1 MKFKKA
7 MALIVAAALM
17 TAAVPGG
24 TFSASASEDGQLLAF
39 SDAEGGGRYSKG
51 ARGSDS
57 PEVYH
62 VTNLNDSGEGSL
74 RDALSQSGR
83 YVVFDIDGTITL
95 ESTLKIPSCT
105 TIWGQTAPG
114 EGITVTGYDVQT
126 ENGAHDIIV
135 RYFKV
140 RPTDENGNEPDG
152 LGGRYN
158 TNVIFDHCSV
168 SWSVDELITLYAGSW
183 ESVSDSNPHGSN
195 LTVQNTLASESLRMS
210 SHVKGAHG
218 YGGIMGGDIATYH
231 HNLLAHH
238 DSRSPRLDREMD
250 GTEVINNVIYDW
262 GQTNS
267 AYGGEPGSMH
277 YTSFN
282 PTRVNYTD
290 NYYQYGPSTRSSLR
304 YRIFQVTND
313 TSKSDGHLS
322 DFYFNGNYVA
332 GSTTVTNDNSQGV
345 DNSANANLLSE
356 PVSMVDSDD
365 SIDYALT
372 PDTASEAYDIVLEN
386 VGATIPKRDAIDARI
401 IDDVKHLTG
410 RVINNATEVGGLI
423 DFDLGTTETRVFEV
437 DESWISENGL
447 SAYGETDI
455 ITEGDYAGYSLIEAY
470 VNEWTDEQAVPTNP
484 SITVTSPKVAS
495 LSNSSSLWT
504 VGTVD
509 EAVTYTASAAAT
521 GGIAVTKM
529 ELYDGNDLIKTY
541 EGASS
546 INDSITLS
554 EGTHYLTCRAYNEN
568 GEKTQST
575 EAIVYIKGTEP
586 TEEEAGG
593 FTYTE
598 IGTSGKYTGQGGV
611 AINEDGSFTLYGS
624 GTSGYAG
631 SSSIGTAA
639 SSDNCSYFYTAVDGN
654 FDIVINIGDIEKFEN
669 QATNGVMLRET
680 LNANSRMVLISDS
693 MLKYGENDRLIYRT
707 AAGSSSA
714 VEYFKTADNTEVEN
728 ASSGDNYDVA
738 PYMRIVRYGDNVY
751 TYLSQTGEDW
761 TDDVRQSSLVTL
773 EGLADTVYIGYAT
786 DSADTVSVIPYFS
799 CSDFSIVSLLTGDEV
814 EDPGESD
821 LYYTPTYVDHTTS
834 NGFSYS
840 ESFLMEDEVGGYWIV
855 SSDGTVDSTV
865 TEVKSEVEGNDT
877 PKLALNDKAV
887 QIEVPEEYQTGDYTI
902 DYDFL
907 TTNTASAGRSFRFY
921 LDNTVHAYDASTGQ
935 AAEMGTDGAFLHI
948 MDVSNI
954 VYATKAVSDLASKE
968 VNDNMDELFTIE
980 ANKWYHIT
988 IAGTNGGSEVTFTVT
1003 LHGSD
1008 GQYDPDNLS
1017 EVVFSGTVAATEDR
1031 DTTLK
1036 QIKFMRTASGTL
1048 YFDNIVFAGSSS
1060 DEPDDPTEDTLS
1072 GDVDG
1077 SGYLSANDAAV
1088 AIYYV
1093 LNNEAELKDEWDLSL
1108 ATADMDGS
1116 GDIEALDAAIILR
1129 KVLDSAYEYTAAD

>member
-1 MKFKKA
+1 TP
-7 MALIVAAALM
+7 V
-17 TAAVPGG
+17 
-24 TFSASASEDGQLLAF
+24 LAF
-39 SDAEGGGRYSKG
+39 SDAEGGGRYSEG
-51 ARGSDS
+51 ARGSS
-57 PEVYH
+57 APEVYH

-74 RDALSQSGR
+74 RDALSKSGR
-83 YVVFDIDGTITL
+83 YVVFDVDGTIEL
-95 ESTLKIPSCT
+95 QSTLKIPSNT

-140 RPTDENGNEPDG
+140 RPTDGNGSEPDG

-183 ESVSDSNPHGSN
+183 ESVSDTAPHGSN

-210 SHVKGAHG
+210 SHFKGAHG
-218 YGGIMGGDIATYH
+218 YGGFMGGDIATYH

-250 GTEVINNVIYDW
+250 GTEVVNNVIYDW

-332 GSTTVTNDNSQGV
+332 GSTSVTNDNSQGV

-356 PVSMVDSDD
+356 PVTMVDSDD
-365 SIDYALT
+365 NIDYALT
-372 PDTASEAYDIVLEN
+372 PDTASEAYSVVLEN

-401 IDDVKHLTG
+401 VDDVKHLTG

-423 DFDLGTTETRVFEV
+423 DFTYTPTETRTFTIDSDWVTEK
-437 DESWISENGL
+437 GL
-447 SAYGETDI
+447 SAYGETDV

-470 VNEWTDEQAVPTNP
+470 VNEWTDAQSAPTNP
-484 SITVTSPKVAS
+484 SITVTSPTVAS
-495 LSNSSSLWT
+495 NGNSSNLWT

-509 EAVTYTASAAAT
+509 SPITYTAAAT
-521 GGIAVTKM
+521 AVGGVSVTKM

-546 INDSITLS
+546 INDSISLS
-554 EGTHYLTCRAYNEN
+554 EGTHYLTCRAYNAN

-586 TEEEAGG
+586 TEEQANG
-593 FTYTE
+593 FTFKE
-598 IGTSGKYTGQGGV
+598 IGTSGKYTGQGGI
-611 AINEDGSFTLYGS
+611 AANDDGSFTLYGS

-631 SSSIGTAA
+631 SSSVGTAA
-639 SSDNCSYFYTAVDGN
+639 SSDNCSYYYTAVDGN
-654 FDIVINIGDIEKFEN
+654 FDIVINVGAIEKFEN
-669 QATNGVMLRET
+669 QATNGLMMRET
-680 LNANSRMVLISDS
+680 LDAKSRMVMISDS

-707 AAGSSSA
+707 TAGSSST
-714 VEYFKTADNTEVEN
+714 VEYFKSADNVTVEN
-728 ASSGDNYDVA
+728 SSSGDNYDVA
-738 PYMRIVRYGDNVY
+738 PYMRIVRYGDDVY

-761 TDDVRQSSLVTL
+761 TDDVRQSSKITL
-773 EGLADTVYIGYAT
+773 DGLADTVYIGYAA
-786 DSADTVSVIPYFS
+786 DSADTVSVIPYFA
-799 CSDFSIVSLLTGDEV
+799 CSDFTIVSLATGDDV

-821 LYYTPTYVDHTTS
+821 QYYTPTYVDHTTS

-840 ESFLMEDEVGGYWIV
+840 ESFLMDDNVGGNWIV
-855 SSDGTVDSTV
+855 SSDGTLDTTA
-865 TEVKSEVEGNDT
+865 TEVKSAVEGNDT
-877 PKLALNDKAV
+877 PKLSLNDKAV

-907 TTNTASAGRSFRFY
+907 TTNTADAGRSFRFY
-921 LDNTVHAYDASTGQ
+921 LDNTVHAYNASTGQ
-935 AAEMGTDGAFLHI
+935 ATEMGTDGAFLHI
-948 MDVSNI
+948 MDVGSTA
-954 VYATKAVSDLASKE
+954 YATKTVADIAAKSVSSD
-968 VNDNMDELFTIE
+968 MDSLWNVE

-988 IAGTNGGSEVTFTVT
+988 LEGTNGGSDLTLTVS
-1003 LHGSD
+1003 LHGTD
-1008 GQYDPDNLS
+1008 GQYAPDNLS
-1017 EVVFSGTVAATEDR
+1017 EAVFSGKVSITADR
-1031 DTTLK
+1031 ETTLK
-1036 QIKFMRTASGTL
+1036 QIKFMRTAAGTL
-1048 YFDNIVFAGSSS
+1048 YFDNIVFAGGSAEEST
-1060 DEPDDPTEDTLS
+1060 EATTEDSSEATTEAGTPS

-1077 SGYLSANDAAV
+1077 NGYLTANDAAV
-1088 AIYYV
+1088 ALYYV
-1093 LNNEAELKDEWDLSL
+1093 LNNEAELNPSWDVSL
-1108 ATADMDGS
+1108 GTADMDGS
-1116 GDIEALDAAIILR
+1116 GVIEANDAAIILR
-1129 KVLDSAYEYTAAD
+1129 KVIDSAYNYTAE